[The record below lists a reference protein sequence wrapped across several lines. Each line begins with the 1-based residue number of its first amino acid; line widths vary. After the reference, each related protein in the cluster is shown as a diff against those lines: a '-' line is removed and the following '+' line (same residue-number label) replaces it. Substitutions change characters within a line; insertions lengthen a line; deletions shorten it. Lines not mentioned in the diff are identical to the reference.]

1 MASEDRCSEQLDQ
14 TRPDPHRAD
23 VGSWATSVLPHCT
36 CQGHL
41 TPNSRIS
48 CFGAGPID
56 ELPHTANVFGID
68 WRRRKAVLKLGYEG
82 SKLNIAHVG
91 SGRIT
96 AVLHRSPILEFT
108 PLVAVPG
115 VSPAT
120 SKLVVFH
127 V

>member
-68 WRRRKAVLKLGYEG
+68 WRRGKAVLKLGYEG
-82 SKLNIAHVG
+82 SKLNIAH
-91 SGRIT
+91 T
-96 AVLHRSPILEFT
+96 L
-108 PLVAVPG
+108 VPG
-115 VSPAT
+115 GSPQFYIALRFL
-120 SKLVVFH
+120 SLLPWWPSPSF
-127 V
+127 